1 MIKVVLLG
9 AGNVAFYLANVLT
22 MSKNINFIQR
32 YSRNIKNDKYFDKN
46 IPKTNNINN
55 LSKADIYIIA
65 INDDAISSFSKQL
78 FFKDGLVVHTSGS
91 MPIEAL
97 KCKAKKGV
105 LYPLQTFS
113 INHKVEY
120 HQIPICIETENKK
133 DKELLHLF
141 ANCISKNVYEIN
153 SSKREK
159 LHIAAVFANNFS
171 NYMFKLAN
179 DICDKNSIPFDILKP
194 LIKETANK
202 IQKISPIKAQT
213 GPAKRNDNK
222 VIENHLSQLSE
233 NQKEI
238 YNLVSK
244 SIINTYN

>member
-22 MSKNINFIQR
+22 MSKKIDFIQR
-32 YSRNIKNDKYFDKN
+32 YSRNNINDKYFDKK

-55 LSKADIYIIA
+55 LFKADIYIIA
-65 INDDAISSFSKQL
+65 INDDAITNFSKQL
-78 FFKDGLVVHTSGS
+78 IFTEGLVVHTSGS
-91 MPIEAL
+91 IPMNAL

-113 INHKVEY
+113 INHKVKY
-120 HQIPICIETENKK
+120 NQIPICIETENKK
-133 DKELLHLF
+133 DKELLNSL
-141 ANCISKNVYEIN
+141 AKCLSKNVYEII
-153 SSKREK
+153 SSQREK

-179 DICDKNSIPFDILKP
+179 DICDENNISFDILKP
-194 LIKETANK
+194 LIEETANK
-202 IQKISPIKAQT
+202 IKKINPIEAQT

-222 VIENHLSQLSE
+222 VIENHLSQLNE

-238 YNLVSK
+238 YTLVSK

>member
-179 DICDKNSIPFDILKP
+179 DICDKNSISFDILKP